1 MVQGDP
7 LVINWPAFRG
17 GYANLGSMVGI
28 GGGTA
33 NTTSLLRVMNERA
46 VFGEIFRLGKVSR
59 PELAQAT
66 GLSKPTISVALAD
79 LERARLVR
87 PVGLRTGNAGRAAL
101 LYEIR
106 PQAGWVLAV
115 DIGRAYVR
123 LALADL
129 VGEIVARRD
138 EPSRAD
144 GYDDVLAQLAEITAE
159 LTDEAGLGGPGE
171 ITLTVFGTPG
181 IHDKDTGALRLAPNL
196 PGWEQPGAVERLAEV
211 TGSPYV
217 LENDVDLA
225 AVGEGAYGLGQGLSH
240 FVYVSIG
247 TGIGMGVVIDGK
259 LYRGSQGAAGEISYL
274 PVGEGDP
281 LVNPGRG
288 MFESVASADGVVAGA
303 ERFGLAADSAKD
315 VFDAARAGNQAALK
329 VVAAEVDHVAHALA
343 GVIAVLDPELVVL
356 GGGIGASAADL
367 LIGPVADR
375 LETLVALRPPR
386 IEPSSLGA
394 DSVLLGALA
403 VGLNTA
409 RDLVF
414 ERTVT
419 LG

>member
-1 MVQGDP
+1 MV
-7 LVINWPAFRG
+7 
-17 GYANLGSMVGI
+17 SI

-46 VFGEIFRLGKVSR
+46 VFAEIFRLGKVSR

-138 EPSRAD
+138 EPSRA
-144 GYDDVLAQLAEITAE
+144 GSYDAVLDQLSGIAAE
-159 LTDEAGLGGPGE
+159 LTTEAGLAPGD

-181 IHDKDTGALRLAPNL
+181 IHDKETGALRVAPNL
-196 PGWEQPGAVERLAEV
+196 PGWEQAGAVERLADV
-211 TGSPYV
+211 IGSPYV

-225 AVGEGAYGLGQGLSH
+225 AVGEGAYGLGQGVSH
-240 FVYVSIG
+240 FVFVSIG

-259 LYRGSQGAAGEISYL
+259 LYRGSQGAAGEISYM

-281 LVNPGRG
+281 LINPGRG
-288 MFESVASADGVVAGA
+288 MFESVASADGVVATA
-303 ERFGLAADSAKD
+303 ERLGMAASTAKD
-315 VFDAARAGNQAALK
+315 VFDAARAGSETAK
-329 VVAAEVDHVAHALA
+329 RVVAAEADHVAHALA
-343 GVIAVLDPELVVL
+343 GVTAVLDPELVVL
-356 GGGIGASAADL
+356 GGGIGAQAGDL
-367 LIGPVADR
+367 LIGPVSER
-375 LETLVALRPPR
+375 LGSLVALRPPR
-386 IEPSSLGA
+386 IEASTLGA
-394 DSVLLGALA
+394 DAVLLGALA
-403 VGLNTA
+403 FGLTTA

-414 ERTVT
+414 ERAVAMTP